1 MSVYPKPTPAYR
13 RASCGHQEIR
23 TMNTVS
29 KEYDL
34 PDGNVVTLKDESIY
48 IPEVLFKTEDT
59 VYLILEGKWCRRKK
73 SVRNH

>member
-1 MSVYPKPTPAYR
+1 
-13 RASCGHQEIR
+13 
-23 TMNTVS
+23 MNTVS